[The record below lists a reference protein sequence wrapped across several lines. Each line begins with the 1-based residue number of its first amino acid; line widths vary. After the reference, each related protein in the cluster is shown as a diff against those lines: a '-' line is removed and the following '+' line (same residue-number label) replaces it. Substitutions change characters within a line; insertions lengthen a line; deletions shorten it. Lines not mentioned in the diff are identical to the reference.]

1 MSAHDTLT
9 PARAKKALHRAGIDL
24 PQRQF
29 EMLCYYIS
37 GDDKAT
43 ACRKAGFPATAS
55 WTLFNRPKLRAA
67 VPLIIDAFLVED
79 ASPAALRALYRIVTD
94 EKQAGGIRVQAANSI
109 LDRAGF
115 TAKRHEKA
123 DAPQR
128 DASTMTPDELQSEID
143 KLQAAIDAK
152 MRDITPNDTPTS
164 TQDIDLYP

>member
-1 MSAHDTLT
+1 MAAHDTLT
-9 PARAKKALHRAGIDL
+9 PARAKKVLERAHIDL

-29 EMLCYYIS
+29 EMLCYYVT

-43 ACRKAGFPATAS
+43 ACRKAGYPETAS

-67 VPLIIDAFLVED
+67 IPLIIDAFLLED
-79 ASPAALRALYRIVTD
+79 AAPAALRALYRVVTSD
-94 EKQAGGIRVQAANSI
+94 KEAAGVRIAAANSL

-115 TAKRHEKA
+115 TAKRHDKA
-123 DAPQR
+123 DTPQR

-152 MRDITPNDTPTS
+152 MRDITPDDEPS
-164 TQDIDLYP
+164 TEQGIDLYP